1 MGVIVG
7 SGTTVTGFNNAVS
20 ANWGASP
27 NYQHFY
33 VLGDG
38 EPYKSVSKPT
48 SNISV
53 TCYSPSGTSV
63 DVTATKGCSAGGI
76 TIGVNGAG
84 CGSCGT
90 GDSVSGSWMV
100 TSYSFS
106 KAGGSPGQESFSAI
120 RYESSTDVV
129 LGGVIRGTA
138 EGSWTA
144 GAGITGKALSLS
156 ASSGSVSAGGVGRV
170 DTMQVGTVTS
180 VGSASAAMSATGQGN
195 VSAPTIPVY
204 C

>member
-7 SGTTVTGFNNAVS
+7 SATIVTGFNNAVS

-33 VLGDG
+33 ILGDG
-38 EPYKSVSKPT
+38 EPYRSVSKPT

-63 DVTATKGCSAGGI
+63 DVSATKGCTAGGT
-76 TIGVNGAG
+76 TISVSGAG
-84 CGSCGT
+84 CGSCGS
-90 GDSVSGSWMV
+90 GGGASGSWMV

-106 KAGGSPGQESFSAI
+106 KTGGAPGQESFSAI
-120 RYESSTDVV
+120 RYESSEDAI

-138 EGSWTA
+138 EGSWTV
-144 GAGITGKALSLS
+144 GAGIAGKALTLS
-156 ASSGSVSAGGVGRV
+156 ASSGSVSAGGVGRT
-170 DTMQVGTVTS
+170 DTMSVGIVTS
-180 VGSASAAMSATGQGN
+180 VGDATAAISATGQGN
-195 VSAPTIPVY
+195 ASAPTIPVY